1 MLVPHALGDTLHGRT
16 VGARSGKLLRARC
29 PPRSQRSFDVLVEV
43 QVVWRMPHLREDLGR
58 LGPVL
63 RRVRG
68 DVQQD
73 VTEEV
78 RLGDASQCSVVDDV
92 AECFLLNRVDQR
104 ERGSPLGFPQLSYGL
119 EPTGLWLGEEAPR
132 GTPAATLYPEPLRA
146 YSMKKRGPERT
157 VGHPGVGPEL
167 LWPKPGCRDENA
179 VKRPVV
185 VFEERSDDG
194 YAVHA
199 TVEDQE
205 RGAT

>member
-1 MLVPHALGDTLHGRT
+1 MLVPHALGDALHGLA
-16 VGARSGKLLRARC
+16 VGARSGELLRARC

-43 QVVWRMPHLREDLGR
+43 QVVWRMPQLREDLGR

-78 RLGDASQCSVVDDV
+78 RPGEASQRGVVDNA
-92 AECFLLNRVDQR
+92 AEYFLINRVDHR
-104 ERGSPLGFPQLSYGL
+104 ERGVPLGFPQLSYGL
-119 EPTGLWLGEEAPR
+119 EPTRLWLGEEAPR

-157 VGHPGVGPEL
+157 VRHPGVGPEL
-167 LWPKPGCRDENA
+167 LWPKPGCLDENA

-185 VFEERSDDG
+185 VVEERSDDG
-194 YAVHA
+194 
-199 TVEDQE
+199 
-205 RGAT
+205 